1 METANALEAIFVYS
15 ERFNRSRVV
24 RLLIDETLKRKVYY
38 TQRRVYVYVLY
49 MLLFLV
55 YVI

>member
-38 TQRRVYVYVLY
+38 TRRIYVYALC
-49 MLLFLV
+49 MLHFLV